1 MPISDAQADCAKEV
15 CDKLF
20 AAGLRVNADYRNEKI
35 GYKIREAQMQKT
47 PFMLI
52 IGDKELQSGTV
63 AVRSRKDGDLGSM
76 SVDEFITY
84 ITKIIN
90 EHK

>member
-1 MPISDAQADCAKEV
+1 
-15 CDKLF
+15 
-20 AAGLRVNADYRNEKI
+20 
-35 GYKIREAQMQKT
+35 
-47 PFMLI
+47 MLI